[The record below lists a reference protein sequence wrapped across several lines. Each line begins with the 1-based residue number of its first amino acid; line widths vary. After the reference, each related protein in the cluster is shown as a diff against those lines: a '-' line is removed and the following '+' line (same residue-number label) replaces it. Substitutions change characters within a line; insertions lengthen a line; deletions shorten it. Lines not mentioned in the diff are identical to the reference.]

1 MLAEKLLKPPS
12 TVVNYIEDVFS
23 TYLYTGTGASL
34 TITNGIDLSTKGG
47 LVWCK
52 ARASAYDNSLYDTA
66 RGINKELYSNTTGA
80 QYPGTGTLTSFNTD
94 GFTLGSNS
102 SANSGTSVSWTFRKQ
117 PKFFDVVTYTGTG
130 SAQTI
135 SHSLGSTPGFLLIK
149 KTSSTGNWICFA
161 RVGTSSG
168 KFTYAYFNTDSGL
181 NLTAAANASGVGAEN
196 LGYITSTAFKP
207 QDLSGSGDGGVN
219 DINASGATYVA
230 YLFAHNAGGFGLT
243 GTDNVI
249 SCGSYTGTGAAGN
262 AVSLGYEPQWVLIKK
277 ATGTADNWY
286 ISDNMRGMSL
296 TDGGVTLLP
305 NTSDSEYTGLGNI
318 SPTATGFVVNNTN
331 SGYNASGQ
339 TYIYIAIRR
348 GPMKVPTDATKV
360 FYPETHT
367 SPSTSGSSSITTGF
381 PLDLNLIGVRN
392 TASYYKFWATSRL
405 RVSNGTT
412 NSNSFA
418 TSQTFAENTY
428 NGYATFNF
436 DNNTGYKIADTNGS
450 WNGVTTSDIVVSW
463 NLKRAPSFFD
473 EICYIGTGLSGQTF
487 NHNLTV
493 PPELWIIKS
502 RSNGSYD
509 WYVGSTLMTSSE
521 YVRLNFT
528 DPKASST
535 SLWNSTYPSS
545 TVITFGYA
553 GGVNAGG
560 ATYDGWLFASCPG
573 VSKVFTFNGNGSTQ
587 TINCGFSGGARFV
600 FFKAINSSG
609 GWYIYDTARGMTAS
623 TDPYLFLNSMAT
635 EVATLGSVTTVT
647 TGFAVNESVVT
658 GVNTSGVTYLGFAI
672 A

>member
-1 MLAEKLLKPPS
+1 MPLQETSGNLTTDAYGGGVAAIP
-12 TVVNYIEDVFS
+12 NYIEDVFS

-348 GPMKVPTDATKV
+348 GPMKVPTDGTKV
-360 FYPETHT
+360 FKPNTVSSDASAQTTNFPVDMFFTNKRAGDALNTIAVSKLT
-367 SPSTSGSSSITTGF
+367 SNSGLVTSSTAAEAANYASATWWQSNTSYTA
-381 PLDLNLIGVRN
+381 GVWG
-392 TASYYKFWATSRL
+392 TASI
-405 RVSNGTT
+405 VD
-412 NSNSFA
+412 
-418 TSQTFAENTY
+418 
-428 NGYATFNF
+428 YAFQ
-436 DNNTGYKIADTNGS
+436 
-450 WNGVTTSDIVVSW
+450 
-463 NLKRAPSFFD
+463 RAPSFFD
-473 EICYIGTGLSGQTF
+473 EVCYTGTGSTTTQT
-487 NHNLTV
+487 HNLGV
-493 PPELWIIKS
+493 VPELIIIKC
-502 RSNGSYD
+502 RSNANAWYVEHSFTSSTWALSYLNYDYAASSGRSYD
-509 WYVGSTLMTSSE
+509 TVCPAQPTSS
-521 YVRLNFT
+521 VFSLGSNSATNSSGNTFT
-528 DPKASST
+528 A
-535 SLWNSTYPSS
+535 Y
-545 TVITFGYA
+545 
-553 GGVNAGG
+553 
-560 ATYDGWLFASCPG
+560 LFATCAG
-573 VSKVFTFNGNGSTQ
+573 VSKVGSYTGNGTTQ
-587 TINCGFSGGARFV
+587 TINCGFAGGARFV
-600 FFKAINSSG
+600 LIKRTDSTG
-609 GWYIYDTARGMTAS
+609 GWYVYDTARGMTTL
-623 TDPYLFLNSMAT
+623 TDPYLFLNSTAA
-635 EVATLGSVTTVT
+635 ESATLGSVTTVT
-647 TGFAVNESVVT
+647 TGFAVNASILAAI
-658 GVNTSGVTYLGFAI
+658 NTNGASYIFLAI
-672 A
+672 S

>member
-23 TYLYTGTGASL
+23 TWLTSGTGASQTVVNGNNLATNGGLIWEKLRGPGTQSNSL
-34 TITNGIDLSTKGG
+34 TITDLG
-47 LVWCK
+47 L
-52 ARASAYDNSLYDTA
+52 
-66 RGINKELYSNTTGA
+66 NKQLNTDSS
-80 QYPGTGTLTSFNTD
+80 GTGTSATSCITALNTD
-94 GFTLGSNS
+94 GFTFGTAYSNLGDTN
-102 SANSGTSVSWTFRKQ
+102 VFWTFLK
-117 PKFFDVVTYTGTG
+117 KKNFYTTATWNGNG
-130 SAQTI
+130 STQNIA
-135 SHSLGSTPGFLLIK
+135 HDLGSTPGCIMVKNITTNGSWIVWHRGLSSGYYISLN
-149 KTSSTGNWICFA
+149 STGPQDYLNAA
-161 RVGTSSG
+161 RRFGN
-168 KFTYAYFNTDSGL
+168 NTTTV
-181 NLTAAANASGVGAEN
+181 NP
-196 LGYITSTAFKP
+196 TSTQFTVG
-207 QDLSGSGDGGVN
+207 DLINTSGD
-219 DINASGATYVA
+219 TWVA
-230 YLFAHNAGGFGLT
+230 LIFGHNAGGFGLN

-249 SCGSYTGTGAAGN
+249 SCGVYQGNGTNPGPVIN
-262 AVSLGYEPQWVLIKK
+262 EGYEPQLLIVKNI
-277 ATGTADNWY
+277 TSSFDWLMYDT
-286 ISDNMRGMSL
+286 MRGMPSSDVNTGATKIL
-296 TDGGVTLLP
+296 RP
-305 NTSDSEYTGLGNI
+305 NTTGAESGGGTI
-318 SPTATGFVVNNTN
+318 SPTATGFQINTTYAGVNTLGEN
-331 SGYNASGQ
+331 
-339 TYIYIAIRR
+339 YIYILVRR

-502 RSNGSYD
+502 RSNGSFD
-509 WYVGSTLMTSSE
+509 WYVGSTLMTNSE

-553 GGVNAGG
+553 GGVNGG
-560 ATYDGWLFASCPG
+560 GVTYDGWLFASCPG

-587 TINCGFSGGARFV
+587 TINCGFSGGARLV